1 MTSEKKKKKV
11 LVQSQ
16 PELIGSADYIASHEI
31 DQIIKKGRDRI
42 KHAITVSDEKLT
54 KTKKQIVREMAV
66 QLEQAGYPIN
76 EICDRLSKSLKG
88 LVNDRTVRDA
98 LESKY
103 KDQSQSQVAA
113 LQNHDGGSLY
123 RQQEQLRKKAVK
135 EITLDDISKGDFPKS
150 KLKQV
155 VKHQMQRADWWE
167 QQPKQN
173 EAKGPLTKQEDDK
186 DKIIADLRE
195 ENVRLERVAKSA
207 RDFFTEIANSVVFLS
222 LSKGYLLQLIARDLC

>member
-1 MTSEKKKKKV
+1 MSTNDILRKTISISEETHAELVKIGVYGAFDRHDYQKMCRCIQKRKRNQEVTSEKKKKKV

-103 KDQSQSQVAA
+103 KDQSQSQVGHYKTMTAA
-113 LQNHDGGSLY
+113 
-123 RQQEQLRKKAVK
+123 V
-135 EITLDDISKGDFPKS
+135 
-150 KLKQV
+150 
-155 VKHQMQRADWWE
+155 
-167 QQPKQN
+167 
-173 EAKGPLTKQEDDK
+173 
-186 DKIIADLRE
+186 
-195 ENVRLERVAKSA
+195 
-207 RDFFTEIANSVVFLS
+207 FTANRNNSE
-222 LSKGYLLQLIARDLC
+222 KRP